1 MVTLEIVALSSPVR
15 TWNCSPILTLMDTLV
30 SLKEIA
36 LMPAV
41 ISEVEHRAEID
52 PFYGTK
58 LPIFV
63 APMTCL
69 IDRNNWDKFYN
80 SKVIPIY
87 PVRYNDDFRLS
98 GEIQPDGWRA
108 MTLDEFIHFFNAANA
123 EEDVPD
129 GYYHICIDCANGHM
143 KKLLTAVKD
152 AKQEYGS
159 KLIVMAGNIAHPG
172 TYMEYCK
179 AGVDY
184 VRVGI
189 GGNLNCETGSKT
201 GVHVSL
207 PYLLTS
213 INEVRKSWKF
223 IDYLNENG
231 LTATKVV
238 ADGGVNT
245 ISKAMKC
252 LALGADYVMMGTLM
266 AKTHEACGEI
276 KVVPEWKRKG
286 QFTFEKESKLMR
298 RYYGQASKLGQID
311 RFGEA
316 SDYEEGSDTYLPVLY
331 TLDDFCLEFERVLRS
346 LMSYTNSFGLS
357 ELVGNV
363 EWQIQSQAEYQS
375 FNK

>member
-1 MVTLEIVALSSPVR
+1 M
-15 TWNCSPILTLMDTLV
+15 NTLV

-41 ISEVEHRAEID
+41 ISEVEHRAEIN
-52 PFYGTK
+52 PFYGNK

-63 APMTCL
+63 SPMTCL
-69 IDRNNWDKFYN
+69 INSSNWDTFYN

-87 PVRYNDDFRLS
+87 PVWHEDYFRLS
-98 GEIQPDGWRA
+98 GNIKPDGWRA
-108 MTLDEFIHFFNAANA
+108 MTLDEFIHFFNACNA
-123 EEDVPD
+123 SEDVED

-152 AKQEYGS
+152 AKQEYGN
-159 KLIVMAGNIAHPG
+159 KLVVMTGNIANPDA
-172 TYMEYCK
+172 YIEYCK

-201 GVHVSL
+201 GIHTSL
-207 PYLLTS
+207 PYLLTT
-213 INEVRKSWKF
+213 INETRKSYKF
-223 IDYLNENG
+223 IDFCNEND
-231 LTATKVV
+231 LTATKVI

-266 AKTHEACGEI
+266 AKTEEACSPLI
-276 KVVPEWKRKG
+276 KIKDLK
-286 QFTFEKESKLMR
+286 KEMRANYPDDIQYVR
-298 RYYGQASKLGQID
+298 RYYGQASRFGQID
-311 RFGEA
+311 RFGKA
-316 SDYEEGSDTYLPVLY
+316 SGYEEGSEAFLPVLY
-331 TLDDFCLEFERVLRS
+331 TLDEFCLEFERVLRS

-357 ELVGNV
+357 ELIGNV
-363 EWQIQSQAEYQS
+363 EWHIQSSEEYQS